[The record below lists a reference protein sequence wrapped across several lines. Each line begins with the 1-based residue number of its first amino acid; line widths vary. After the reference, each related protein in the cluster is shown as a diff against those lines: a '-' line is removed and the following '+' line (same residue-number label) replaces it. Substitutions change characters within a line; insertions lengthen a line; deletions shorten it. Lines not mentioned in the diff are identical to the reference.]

1 MGVEFFV
8 QGWSLATASSRW
20 GAFVHLVHGSCRC
33 PSPCSLQGGV
43 GGLLHGACPSLLAE
57 GTSPEGPE
65 FGCCPGTGPKGFV
78 MLMFLSFIL
87 HPHCRALLQTAP
99 PPKLPLQS
107 ICLPGGQI
115 YGRYP
120 YKYLYSAAR
129 RFWRSHTHKHTHG
142 PCATPSPDQ
151 ATSCNQWLSDGHL
164 CTHST

>member
-99 PPKLPLQS
+99 PRQS
-107 ICLPGGQI
+107 YLCNPFVYQAGRFMAGIHINIYTLRQGGF
-115 YGRYP
+115 GG
-120 YKYLYSAAR
+120 
-129 RFWRSHTHKHTHG
+129 HTHTNTHTVLV
-142 PCATPSPDQ
+142 PPPPLTRPPAV
-151 ATSCNQWLSDGHL
+151 TSG
-164 CTHST
+164 